1 MSGQHRGVPESVLR
15 AGAAAAASPGLLA
28 AVHAADRAASMP
40 DPSRGQ
46 LWRATWE
53 GVTQLVLVLRVT
65 AAGTATVVP
74 VTVDPPASDEA
85 SVVADAD
92 LTMLG
97 HEATLWGGLAADMPF
112 LVFDVL
118 LGVVAPTIVAAAE
131 RVAVGE
137 GRDELPE
144 GLRTGSRVES
154 PFDPAAQ
161 VRAEL
166 SDALDLLGHAAWVAS
181 SAPAGKSL
189 PELLKGRKEVPELLR
204 EIAETLGLKPP
215 EVMSIMK
222 GARPVLPDQAPVF
235 ARIAGLTE
243 QEVLSAAPPLPDGL
257 ILELDR
263 PRWRKALTARR
274 ASAGSE
280 GAARRSVAY
289 GALALAARQT
299 GASSADP
306 WPERIRQYLAT
317 HPAGGNS
324 Q

>member
-1 MSGQHRGVPESVLR
+1 MTDEHRGVPEHVLR

-28 AVHAADRAASMP
+28 AIDAADRTASMP

-46 LWRATWE
+46 LWRASWE
-53 GVTQLVLVLRVT
+53 GVTQLVVVLRVT
-65 AAGTATVVP
+65 TAGTATVVP

-85 SVVADAD
+85 SVVADAA
-92 LTMLG
+92 LTVLG
-97 HEATLWGGLAADMPF
+97 HEATLWGGLAADIPF
-112 LVFDVL
+112 LVFDVP
-118 LGVVAPTIVAAAE
+118 LGIVAPTIVAAAE
-131 RVAVGE
+131 RAAVGGE
-137 GRDELPE
+137 RDELPE
-144 GLRTGSRVES
+144 GLRAGSRVES
-154 PFDPAAQ
+154 PFGPAAQ

-166 SDALDLLGHAAWVAS
+166 SDALDLLRHATWVTPSAS
-181 SAPAGKSL
+181 AGKPL
-189 PELLKGRKEVPELLR
+189 PELLKGRNDVPALLR

-222 GARPVLPDQAPVF
+222 GARPVLPDQVPVF

-243 QEVLSAAPPLPDGL
+243 QEVLSAAPLPDGL
-257 ILELDR
+257 ILELGR

-317 HPAGGNS
+317 HPARGNG

>member
-1 MSGQHRGVPESVLR
+1 MTDEHRGVPEHVLR

-28 AVHAADRAASMP
+28 AIQAADRAASMP

-46 LWRATWE
+46 LWRASWDD
-53 GVTQLVLVLRVT
+53 VTQLVIVLRVT
-65 AAGTATVVP
+65 AVGSATVVP

-85 SVVADAD
+85 SVVADAA
-92 LTMLG
+92 LTLLG
-97 HEATLWGGLAADMPF
+97 HEATLWGGFAADIPF

-131 RVAVGE
+131 RAAVGE
-137 GRDELPE
+137 GSDELPE
-144 GLRTGSRVES
+144 GLRAGSHVES

-166 SDALDLLGHAAWVAS
+166 SDALDLLRHAAWATP
-181 SAPAGKSL
+181 SAPAGKPL
-189 PELLKGRKEVPELLR
+189 PELLKGRNDVPALLR
-204 EIAETLGLKPP
+204 KIAETLGLKPP

-235 ARIAGLTE
+235 ARITGLTE
-243 QEVLSAAPPLPDGL
+243 QEVLSAAPPLPDDL

-263 PRWRKALTARR
+263 PKWRKALTARR

-317 HPAGGNS
+317 HPTGGNG